1 MTQLGIQVEI
11 ANEQSLLEV
20 DEMRLRDVAKT
31 ILRDAGVH
39 GGSLSIAIVD
49 DATIH
54 VMNREYLQHDY
65 PTDVLSFLLEEDLKE
80 FEGQVV
86 VSSETAIQNANEY
99 GWRAEEE
106 LLLYVI
112 HGTLHLAGYRDKTEA
127 DRAAMRQAEV
137 QALRNCGV
145 ELPSSK
151 HTARKGA

>member
-1 MTQLGIQVEI
+1 MAQSEFQVEI
-11 ANEQSLLEV
+11 ANEQSMLDV
-20 DEMRLRDVAKT
+20 DEARLRDAAET
-31 ILRDAGVH
+31 ILRDVGVR

-65 PTDVLSFLLEEDLKE
+65 ATDVLSFSLEEDLDE

-86 VSSETAIQNANEY
+86 VSAETAIQNASEY

-137 QALRNCGV
+137 QALGNCGV
-145 ELPSSK
+145 EMPSLK
-151 HTARKGA
+151 QTARKGA